1 MGWYCGYLFDG
12 VLSDVRTTGGSSVC
26 ICDSGN
32 PSHNWTTK
40 KGLFNGIN
48 AVVTLNGR
56 VQLKKLGLDCFKAL
70 FVLGNVPLGRY
81 SETEDHFQR

>member
-1 MGWYCGYLFDG
+1 MFPGGWGCSYLFNG
-12 VLSDVRTTGGSSVC
+12 VMPDVCTVERSSIC
-26 ICDSGN
+26 IGDSGN

-70 FVLGNVPLGRY
+70 FIFGNVP
-81 SETEDHFQR
+81 